1 MKHHILIL
9 LLFIIVSC
17 GNNGDR
23 GLGVNGKLQQTPAV
37 NEVEVITL
45 LKTEF
50 PRQLLSNG
58 KISAVA
64 RAHLVFSTNGPIESI
79 YVKNGQTV
87 STGTTLARVARPDL
101 KIALESAEI
110 NLRKAEFDLYDYLVG
125 QGYTAKDTTSVPPD
139 IMAMARMKS
148 GYLAAKNAVTRCRYE
163 LSGIVLKAPF
173 RGRVADIKLS
183 QYDQTG
189 TEPFCTLVDD
199 SAFLVD
205 FSVMESE
212 YGFLSIGLPVKI
224 MPYADAT
231 RSYQGTITS
240 VNPSVDKN
248 GQISVQARIKGDS
261 SLLDGMNVKVVVERI
276 VSGQLVV
283 PRSAVVIRDNM
294 DVLFTYT
301 EDGKAHWTYVN
312 ILSSNSESH
321 VVAANLER
329 GARLE
334 EGDVVIVSGN
344 LNLAEGS
351 DVVLK

>member
-148 GYLAAKNAVTRCRYE
+148 GYLAAA
-163 LSGIVLKAPF
+163 
-173 RGRVADIKLS
+173 
-183 QYDQTG
+183 
-189 TEPFCTLVDD
+189 
-199 SAFLVD
+199 
-205 FSVMESE
+205 
-212 YGFLSIGLPVKI
+212 
-224 MPYADAT
+224 
-231 RSYQGTITS
+231 
-240 VNPSVDKN
+240 
-248 GQISVQARIKGDS
+248 
-261 SLLDGMNVKVVVERI
+261 LL
-276 VSGQLVV
+276 
-283 PRSAVVIRDNM
+283 
-294 DVLFTYT
+294 
-301 EDGKAHWTYVN
+301 
-312 ILSSNSESH
+312 
-321 VVAANLER
+321 
-329 GARLE
+329 
-334 EGDVVIVSGN
+334 
-344 LNLAEGS
+344 
-351 DVVLK
+351 